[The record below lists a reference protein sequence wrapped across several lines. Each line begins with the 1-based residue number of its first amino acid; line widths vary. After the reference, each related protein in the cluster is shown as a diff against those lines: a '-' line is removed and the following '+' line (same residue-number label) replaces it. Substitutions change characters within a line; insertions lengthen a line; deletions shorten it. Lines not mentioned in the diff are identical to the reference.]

1 MLTLLRWLAGFALSL
16 LLLLAVAAVII
27 PRVVDPNDFR
37 DEIALLVKDQTG
49 RELTLQGDL
58 QVSVFPWLGIKTQGL
73 SLAQPS
79 RIGGNML
86 EVEAAQL
93 RVKLMPLFSR
103 RVEVDTVVL
112 ESPII
117 RLLTL
122 ADGYDSFSEF
132 GADAQGGAAN
142 QQADTN
148 TDSVTAAVALVIQGL
163 ELSNGQI
170 VIDDREAG
178 SLTELTDL
186 NVSTGNLLGAELA
199 NIVASGKLKDTTGAA
214 DIVFDL
220 TALGKIDTQTLRLE
234 IKDLNSEVVLGKQV
248 TQLSFA
254 GFDFQQTQE
263 VLIQGFQAEVFGV
276 IESSEGIKVFAKTV
290 EANLDAQLI
299 KVPQIR
305 ASFGELNGLIN
316 NLTLRDFADNL
327 KASGRV
333 SVPAFDASKLV
344 RRLDAELAPADPQ
357 ALRNVAA
364 EFSFLAGIDS
374 VELNKLNLAI
384 DKTTLTGSAKVNGFA
399 APSYNF
405 DLSLDQLDMDRY
417 LAQSEESAQPAETG
431 SGSQALLVPMAI
443 FKDVNANGR
452 FRAQQVISGGLKLQN
467 IDVQVESSPGQ
478 VKIIPKADLYQ
489 GKLGGEIA
497 YVQIGERSELKLK
510 NEIDLVALGELLNAV
525 ELTDQLSGIG
535 TLVLDLLVA
544 EQNGVQ
550 SNSGTIKVLA
560 KNGAIQ
566 GVDIKNIVDQG
577 YARYQQLKGKEAAPS
592 DGESTISDETKFAE
606 LLGTFH
612 LNNSVLSNDD
622 FSLKAPLFRVGGAGT
637 IDLERQT
644 IDYSIDFSVV
654 SSTDGQGGQA
664 FDKLKGIT
672 IPIRLRGSL
681 TAPNYSLDMNA
692 LYKGL
697 VKNELESKKSQLIK
711 EKYGIEGSE
720 NLSTKDIFKQIL
732 IRKAT
737 QKDDEAGGREQAI
750 EDVGR
755 RPAESQ
761 VSSEQ
766 PIEDIGSRS
775 AESPVLF
782 EQQTPA
788 EEVIED
794 VSANPDAPQEPEKSA
809 KEQLKADLKK
819 KLLEGLFN

>member
-1 MLTLLRWLAGFALSL
+1 MLTLLRCLAGFALSL
-16 LLLLAVAAVII
+16 LFLLAVAAVII

-37 DEIALLVKDQTG
+37 DEIALLVKDQAG
-49 RELTLQGDL
+49 RELTLKGDL

-79 RIGGNML
+79 RISGTML

-93 RVKLMPLFSR
+93 RVKLLPLFSL

-112 ESPII
+112 QSPII
-117 RLLTL
+117 RLVTLT
-122 ADGYDSFSEF
+122 DGYDSFSEL
-132 GADAQGGAAN
+132 GADASAAN

-148 TDSVTAAVALVIQGL
+148 ADSATAAVALVIQGL
-163 ELSNGQI
+163 EMSNGQI
-170 VIDDREAG
+170 VIDDRETG

-199 NIVASGKLKDTTGAA
+199 SIVASGKLKDATGAA
-214 DIVFDL
+214 DTVFDL
-220 TALGKIDTQTLRLE
+220 TALAKIDTQTLGLE
-234 IKDLNSEVVLGKQV
+234 IRDLNSEVVLGKQV
-248 TQLSFA
+248 MQLSFES
-254 GFDFQQTQE
+254 FYFQQTQE
-263 VLIQGFQAEVFGV
+263 VLINGFQAEVFAV
-276 IESSEGIKVFAKTV
+276 LESSQSIQVSAKTIA
-290 EANLDAQLI
+290 ANLDTQLI
-299 KVPQIR
+299 RVPQMN
-305 ASFGELNGLIN
+305 ASFGELNGFIN
-316 NLTLRDFADNL
+316 DLTLRNFANDL
-327 KASGRV
+327 KTSGDV
-333 SVPAFDASKLV
+333 SVPGFDASKLV
-344 RRLDAELAPADPQ
+344 QGLGPELAPTDPL
-357 ALRNVAA
+357 ALKNVAA
-364 EFSFLAGIDS
+364 EFYFLAGTDS
-374 VELNKLNLAI
+374 AELSKLNLII

-405 DLSLDQLDMDRY
+405 DLSLDQLDLDRY
-417 LAQSEESAQPAETG
+417 LVQSEESEQPAEVG

-452 FRAQQVISGGLKLQN
+452 FRAQQVISGGLKLDN

-478 VKIIPKADLYQ
+478 VKITPKADLYQ

-497 YVQIGERSELKLK
+497 YVEIGERSELKVK
-510 NEIDLVALGELLNAV
+510 NEIDLVALGELLNAA

-535 TLVLDLLVA
+535 SLVLNLLVT

-577 YARYQQLKGKEAAPS
+577 YVRYQQLKGKEVGPS
-592 DGESTISDETKFAE
+592 GGESTISDETKFAE

-637 IDLERQT
+637 IDLERET
-644 IDYSIDFSVV
+644 IDYSIEFSVV
-654 SSTDGQGGQA
+654 SSTDGQGAQA

-672 IPIRLRGSL
+672 IPIRLSGSL
-681 TAPNYSLDMNA
+681 TAPDYSLDMNA

-697 VKNELESKKSQLIK
+697 VKNELESKKAQLIK
-711 EKYGIEGSE
+711 EKYGIEDGE

-732 IRKAT
+732 IRKAI
-737 QKDDEAGGREQAI
+737 QKDHEAGGR
-750 EDVGR
+750 
-755 RPAESQ
+755 
-761 VSSEQ
+761 EQ

-775 AESPVLF
+775 AESQVSF
-782 EQQTPA
+782 EQQTSSS
-788 EEVIED
+788 EVIED

-809 KEQLKADLKK
+809 KEQLKDDLKTR
-819 KLLEGLFN
+819 LLEGLFN